1 MNNVINFILK
11 FLILACVG
19 LLISGGY
26 VFFENFLDRGTLGQL
41 ISAGFIPIQN
51 IIVGAEV
58 CAAVSIIF
66 IALLAYKDETDEVK
80 K

>member
-1 MNNVINFILK
+1 MF
-11 FLILACVG
+11 
-19 LLISGGY
+19 
-26 VFFENFLDRGTLGQL
+26 FFENFLDRGTLGHL